1 MAKPPT
7 FGDGRR
13 RGDRMRTKL
22 RTARG
27 RKLSSTRWLER
38 QLNDP
43 YVAAAKKDGYRS
55 RAAYKIIE
63 MDDRFK
69 LFAPGGCVIDLGSA
83 PGGWSQIAAQRV
95 GSSAQNGSTQ
105 KGFVGAIDIQDM
117 EPIAGVEFIKL
128 DFLDD
133 SAPAAVRE
141 LAGRR
146 ADAVISDMAAPVTG
160 HRQTDHLRTMA
171 LAEAA
176 AWFSFEILRPGG
188 AFCAKVF
195 QGGASGD
202 LLAELKRRFG
212 RVHHMKPKSS
222 RKESVELY
230 VIALDFKG
238 GDGAQHGD

>member
-1 MAKPPT
+1 MSGKGGKQG
-7 FGDGRR
+7 FGDGQR
-13 RGDRMRTKL
+13 RGDRMRQRVK
-22 RTARG
+22 TARG

-43 YVAAAKKDGYRS
+43 YVAAAKADGYRS

-69 LFAPGGCVIDLGSA
+69 LFKPGDCVIDLGAA
-83 PGGWSQIAAQRV
+83 PGGWSQVAAHRV
-95 GSSAQNGSTQ
+95 GATEN
-105 KGFVGAIDIQDM
+105 KGFVAAIDIQDM
-117 EPIAGVEFIKL
+117 EAIQGVDFMKL

-133 SAPAAVRE
+133 EAPRLVRE

-171 LAEAA
+171 LGRGRRLV
-176 AWFSFEILRPGG
+176 FSFEVLRPGG

-195 QGGASGD
+195 QGGASGE
-202 LLAELKRRFG
+202 LCWTELKRRFG
-212 RVHHMKPKSS
+212 ACASHETQIKPQG
-222 RKESVELY
+222 
-230 VIALDFKG
+230 IG
-238 GDGAQHGD
+238 

>member
-1 MAKPPT
+1 MSGKGSKGASGPG
-7 FGDGRR
+7 FGDGQR
-13 RGDRMRTKL
+13 RGDRMRERVK
-22 RTARG
+22 TARG

-69 LFAPGGCVIDLGSA
+69 FFKPGGCAIDLGSA
-83 PGGWSQIAAQRV
+83 PGGWAQIAAQRL
-95 GSSAQNGSTQ
+95 GTAKD
-105 KGFVGAIDIQDM
+105 KGFVAAIDIQDM
-117 EPIAGVEFIKL
+117 EPIAGVSFLKL

-133 SAPAAVRE
+133 KAPALVHE

-146 ADAVISDMAAPVTG
+146 ADIVMSDMAAPVTG

-176 AWFSFEILRPGG
+176 AWFAFEALKPGG

-195 QGGASGD
+195 QGGTSGELLND
-202 LLAELKRRFG
+202 LKARFG
-212 RVHHMKPKSS
+212 SVLHMKPKSS

-230 VIALDFKG
+230 VIARDFKG
-238 GDGAQHGD
+238 